1 MLLHWHENVDSV
13 FGSFYGNLS
22 FDSFCATKTIRV
34 RRKKLEFSFPMTP
47 SVRLSV
53 NLDVWRKKQEQSFQL
68 FPFDNKF
75 AARWSI
81 NTYDYESSGECVR
94 MQNHLNGPTSPCVLA
109 AAPVAMMRP
118 ISRFIFPEHDR
129 RPATPPVI
137 KRPQDR
143 TLSTLRNWSERVCA
157 CGGALLYRISR
168 RYIPTHPA
176 HSWIMYEANR

>member
-1 MLLHWHENVDSV
+1 MKE
-13 FGSFYGNLS
+13 
-22 FDSFCATKTIRV
+22 
-34 RRKKLEFSFPMTP
+34 
-47 SVRLSV
+47 
-53 NLDVWRKKQEQSFQL
+53 KKQEQIFQL

-81 NTYDYESSGECVR
+81 NMYDYESSGECVR

-137 KRPQDR
+137 KCSKDR
-143 TLSTLRNWSERVCA
+143 MLSTLRNWSARRAPVVVHYCTGYLVAIYQRTQRTHESCMKRTDNVCLYTTSRLLEETKARVVVQE
-157 CGGALLYRISR
+157 YSWR
-168 RYIPTHPA
+168 RNTSETFRLHL
-176 HSWIMYEANR
+176 